1 MPRHQYKNKFNKKQD
16 NVLLPEPNYPTV
28 ASSEHSNTDIVWENN
43 IKTNFMKMILAFKEE
58 RSKYET
64 VHLFLPVLFHT
75 IGFKDVQTHTT
86 GNTHC
91 IVT

>member
-58 RSKYET
+58 RSKSLKEIEKRQKVEEINKSLNKT
-64 VHLFLPVLFHT
+64 N
-75 IGFKDVQTHTT
+75 K
-86 GNTHC
+86 
-91 IVT
+91 

>member
-1 MPRHQYKNKFNKKQD
+1 MAKGPGKTTIYKSQG
-16 NVLLPEPNYPTV
+16 NVPPSELSYATTASLGYPNTTE
-28 ASSEHSNTDIVWENN
+28 AQENDLKSNL
-43 IKTNFMKMILAFKEE
+43 IKMMEVFKEE